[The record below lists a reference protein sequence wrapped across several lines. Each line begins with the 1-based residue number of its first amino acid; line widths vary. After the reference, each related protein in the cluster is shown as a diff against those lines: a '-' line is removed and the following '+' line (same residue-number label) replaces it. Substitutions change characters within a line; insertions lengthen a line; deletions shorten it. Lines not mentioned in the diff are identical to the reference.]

1 MGVLFCMLI
10 MPARAQDKI
19 TVSGFVTDNTNEPLI
34 GASVLLAGTVEGVVT
49 DINGR
54 YEILVSPDAS
64 LEVSFIGYKP
74 QVVKVMNRAGINFK
88 LEEDALMLEEVIAIG
103 YGSERKEDLS
113 MAVATMKVDQSIKS
127 RASNLATVLQGQLP
141 GVTVMQSGDPMSSAT
156 FSIRGRGSK
165 GNDGDYNSGSGV
177 LFVVDGVPNA
187 PYMVEDIETIT
198 VLKDAAS
205 AAIYGASVGSAGV
218 VLITTKKPEGGKVR
232 VDVNASYGLDQVSR
246 LPDMLS
252 AQQYCDV
259 WAKVAENN
267 PGVSVP
273 GLADPNVYEWA
284 NVTHT
289 DWLDEIFR
297 TGSKQHYAATISGGG
312 EKLQSV
318 LSVSYDENKG
328 VLLNTYSKK
337 FSGKLQTD
345 FNITKWLKLYERVS
359 FEISNGQGNVNTNHE
374 GPIIG
379 AIWYPRSAT
388 VYETNQD

>member
-1 MGVLFCMLI
+1 MDLSIGKHRVFGRFFMAGIFFCMLVL
-10 MPARAQDKI
+10 PALAQDKI
-19 TVSGFVTDNTNEPLI
+19 TVSGFVTDNTNDPLI
-34 GASVLLAGTVEGVVT
+34 GASVLLKGTTDGVVT
-49 DINGR
+49 DLDGR
-54 YEILVSPDAS
+54 YQILVAPDAE
-64 LEVSFIGYKP
+64 LEVSFIGYKT
-74 QVVKVMNRAGINFK
+74 QVVKVMNRGNINFT
-88 LEEDALMLEEVIAIG
+88 LEADAIMLDEVIAIG

-113 MAVATMKVDQSIKS
+113 MAVSTMKVDKGLKS

-141 GVTVMQSGDPMSSAT
+141 GVTVMQSGDPMSDAT

-232 VDVNASYGLDQVSR
+232 VNVNASYGLEQVSR
-246 LPDMLS
+246 LPQMLD

-259 WAKVAENN
+259 WAKISENN
-267 PGVSVP
+267 SGISVP
-273 GLADPNVYEWA
+273 GFADPKVYEWA

-297 TGSKQHYAATISGGG
+297 TGSRQHYAATISGG
-312 EKLQSV
+312 V
-318 LSVSYDENKG
+318 RN
-328 VLLNTYSKK
+328 YS
-337 FSGKLQTD
+337 
-345 FNITKWLKLYERVS
+345 LY
-359 FEISNGQGNVNTNHE
+359 
-374 GPIIG
+374 
-379 AIWYPRSAT
+379 
-388 VYETNQD
+388 

>member
-1 MGVLFCMLI
+1 MNLSIGKHRIFGRFFMMSVFFCMLI

-19 TVSGFVTDNTNEPLI
+19 TVSGFVTDNTNAPLI
-34 GASVLLAGTVEGVVT
+34 GASVLLNGTVDGVVT
-49 DINGR
+49 DVNGR
-54 YEILVSPDAS
+54 YELLVSPDAE
-64 LEVSFIGYKP
+64 LEVSYIGYKT
-74 QVVKVMNRAGINFK
+74 QIVKVMNRGNINFV
-88 LEEDALMLEEVIAIG
+88 LEEDALMLDEVIAIG

-113 MAVATMKVDQSIKS
+113 MAISTMKVDKGIKS
-127 RASNLATVLQGQLP
+127 RASNLATVLQGKLP

-198 VLKDAAS
+198 ILKDAAS

-218 VLITTKKPEGGKVR
+218 VLITTKRPEAGRIR
-232 VDVNASYGLDQVSR
+232 VDVNASYGLEQVSR
-246 LPDMLS
+246 LPQMLD

-259 WAKVAENN
+259 WTKIAQNN
-267 PGVSVP
+267 ASANVP
-273 GLADPNVYEWA
+273 GIADPNVYEWA

-312 EKLQSV
+312 
-318 LSVSYDENKG
+318 
-328 VLLNTYSKK
+328 
-337 FSGKLQTD
+337 
-345 FNITKWLKLYERVS
+345 
-359 FEISNGQGNVNTNHE
+359 
-374 GPIIG
+374 
-379 AIWYPRSAT
+379 
-388 VYETNQD
+388 